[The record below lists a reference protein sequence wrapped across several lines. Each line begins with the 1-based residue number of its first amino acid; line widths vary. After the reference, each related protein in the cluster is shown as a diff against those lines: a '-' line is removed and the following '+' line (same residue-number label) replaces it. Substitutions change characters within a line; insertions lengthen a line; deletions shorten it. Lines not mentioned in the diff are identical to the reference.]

1 MHHGKRYRQARGEID
16 REQAYSPVEAIRI
29 LKSFDGI
36 KFDETVEVHFQLG
49 LNVRHADQQLRG
61 TLMLPHGTGKSVRVA
76 VFAEGE
82 KATEARDAGADVV
95 GAADLAAQIEGGFD
109 DFDAP
114 IATPDMMGVVGR
126 VRRI

>member
-109 DFDAP
+109 DF
-114 IATPDMMGVVGR
+114 
-126 VRRI
+126 